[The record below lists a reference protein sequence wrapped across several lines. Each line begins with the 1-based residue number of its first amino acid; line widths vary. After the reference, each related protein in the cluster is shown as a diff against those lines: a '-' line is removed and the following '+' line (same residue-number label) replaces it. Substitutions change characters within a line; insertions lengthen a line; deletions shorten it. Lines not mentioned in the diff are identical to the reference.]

1 MNLSAMQC
9 NFIYET
15 ILFMITLDD
24 ASEMD
29 IRRTFMNF
37 FNIAPFTDEQIEN
50 ISKAIKNRFYPDE
63 L

>member
-9 NFIYET
+9 KFIYET
-15 ILFMITLDD
+15 ILFMATLND

-37 FNIAPFTDEQIEN
+37 FNVAPFTDEQIEN
-50 ISKAIKNRFYPDE
+50 VSKILKDRFHPDE